1 MLINILQVKEKLDV
15 RQNTLS
21 KITGISRN
29 IINMIVNGKREPY
42 FNISDDRYYALHT
55 EYPDVF
61 ILPDD
66 FMYYSKLTLLLNKY
80 LYNIS
85 TVQCRQVISSSLFYY
100 KNKIFFMYQQKNN
113 FMRLFPEL
121 YIAAYEDNDK
131 LVILDSANFLD
142 PISDII
148 VPTQISL
155 SSWEDCE
162 KEGIKYEEFLKYSVQ
177 NFNINLMCRQMK
189 QPDFADILG
198 ITHSSLYGMLQKYP
212 DRSFVQY
219 KETMERIFVP
229 YIIPVKLSDLQK
241 IINRKTSR

>member
-1 MLINILQVKEKLDV
+1 MLIDILQVKEKLDV

-42 FNISDDRYYALHT
+42 FNISDDRFYTLHT

-80 LYNIS
+80 IYNIS
-85 TVQCRQVISSSLFYY
+85 MVQCRQVISSSLFYY
-100 KNKIFFMYQQKNN
+100 KNKIFFMYQQKDN

-121 YIAAYEDNDK
+121 YIAAYEDNGK
-131 LVILDSANFLD
+131 LVSLNTSNFLD

-162 KEGIKYEEFLKYSVQ
+162 KKRIKYEEFLKYSVQ

-219 KETMERIFVP
+219 KETMEQIFVP
-229 YIIPVKLSDLQK
+229 YIIPVKISDL
-241 IINRKTSR
+241 

>member
-80 LYNIS
+80 L
-85 TVQCRQVISSSLFYY
+85 
-100 KNKIFFMYQQKNN
+100 
-113 FMRLFPEL
+113 
-121 YIAAYEDNDK
+121 
-131 LVILDSANFLD
+131 
-142 PISDII
+142 
-148 VPTQISL
+148 
-155 SSWEDCE
+155 
-162 KEGIKYEEFLKYSVQ
+162 
-177 NFNINLMCRQMK
+177 
-189 QPDFADILG
+189 
-198 ITHSSLYGMLQKYP
+198 
-212 DRSFVQY
+212 
-219 KETMERIFVP
+219 
-229 YIIPVKLSDLQK
+229 
-241 IINRKTSR
+241 

>member
-241 IINRKTSR
+241 